1 MNEKDK
7 IALAIELAKLSVL
20 QDILRTLRRQGNQ
33 PTPFSDFELKPADE
47 LVKAHLKQVDDLLGS

>member
-20 QDILRTLRRQGNQ
+20 QDILRTLRRQENRHA
-33 PTPFSDFELKPADE
+33 PLSDLQLKPADE
-47 LVKAHLKQVDDLLGS
+47 LVKEHLKQVDQLLGS